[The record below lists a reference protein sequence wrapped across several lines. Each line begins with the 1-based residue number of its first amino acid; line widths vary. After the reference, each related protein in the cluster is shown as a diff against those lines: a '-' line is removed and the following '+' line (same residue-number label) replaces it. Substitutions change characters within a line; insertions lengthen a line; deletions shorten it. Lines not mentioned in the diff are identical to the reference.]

1 MKKMKRSDL
10 DKNFKNEKIDRKKL
24 NYLIG
29 GDGDGAQGS
38 TDDPWD
44 D

>member
-1 MKKMKRSDL
+1 MKRSDL

-29 GDGDGAQGS
+29 GDGNGGQGS
-38 TDDPWD
+38 INDPWED
-44 D
+44 